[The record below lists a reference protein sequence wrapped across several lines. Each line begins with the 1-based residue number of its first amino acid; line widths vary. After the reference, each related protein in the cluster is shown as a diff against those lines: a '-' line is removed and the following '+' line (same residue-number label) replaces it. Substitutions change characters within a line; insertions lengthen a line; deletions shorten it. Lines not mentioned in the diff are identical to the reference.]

1 LECNI
6 ILILFLSILLLF
18 HIFSSIHH
26 ENNILLRSLMR
37 VFCERSWTFMNVLM
51 SNWNSTNVK
60 LKFVK
65 TFFLPYFNY
74 CISLVI
80 SYIKTAIQKLCILYY
95 NFLHKLFKFQLNE
108 REVNWVND
116 FWKRFNLF
124 SFQHRIFYRLSIF
137 TYNSKSK
144 FELRKN
150 SDKEIEIGYELRNKD
165 KYIAVE
171 YELVA
176 GKKTKA
182 YFFNNFKNAWFH
194 LFW

>member
-1 LECNI
+1 MVVEKFKLLGVKIDKDQNFNQHVSAISLQINKNI
-6 ILILFLSILLLF
+6 HSIQRLFYL
-18 HIFSSIHH
+18 
-26 ENNILLRSLMR
+26 
-37 VFCERSWTFMNVLM
+37 
-51 SNWNSTNVK
+51 STNVK

-65 TFFLPYFNY
+65 TFFLPYFNF

-95 NFLHKLFKFQLNE
+95 NLLHKLFKFQLNE

-116 FWKRFNLF
+116 FWKRFNLL

-137 TYNSKSK
+137 TYISKSK

-171 YELVA
+171 YELVT